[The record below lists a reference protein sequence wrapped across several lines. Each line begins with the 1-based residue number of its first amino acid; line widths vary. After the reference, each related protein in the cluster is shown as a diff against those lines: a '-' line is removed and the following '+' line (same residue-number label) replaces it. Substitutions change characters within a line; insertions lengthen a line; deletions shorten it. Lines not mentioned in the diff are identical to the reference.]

1 MEKQRIYVQKNERLS
16 DEDKLDL
23 CRLLVKAGYAVR
35 IGREN
40 VGTGEKKRYERFIEY
55 WVG

>member
-16 DEDKLDL
+16 DDDKLDL

-55 WVG
+55 WV